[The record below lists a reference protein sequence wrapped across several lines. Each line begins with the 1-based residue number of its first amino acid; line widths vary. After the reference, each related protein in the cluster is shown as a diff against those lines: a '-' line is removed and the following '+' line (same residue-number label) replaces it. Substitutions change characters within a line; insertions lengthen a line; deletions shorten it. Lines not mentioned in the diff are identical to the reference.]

1 MKKESLYK
9 VIECCALI
17 VIGVLFCVS
26 LAWAENVLSIILGS
40 ALIAG
45 GVVIIAMSLVKDK
58 SVVSPIALGGL
69 LALALGIYFIV
80 ANAVG
85 IIFSFVPYILIVFG
99 SALFIDAFIGY
110 FARKEKVV
118 AALVIKLV
126 IGAALITVGIL
137 LLTVGDFAKYV
148 SIIVGVSLIL
158 VGITNIVLEFAKAN
172 KSNN

>member
-80 ANAVG
+80 VNAVG
-85 IIFSFVPYILIVFG
+85 IIFAFVPYILIVFG

-148 SIIVGVSLIL
+148 SIIVGISLIL
-158 VGITNIVLEFAKAN
+158 VGITNIVLEFAKAE
-172 KSNN
+172 KSN

>member
-45 GVVIIAMSLVKDK
+45 GVVIQTLSVIKDK

-80 ANAVG
+80 VNAVG
-85 IIFSFVPYILIVFG
+85 IIFTFVPYILIVFG

-148 SIIVGVSLIL
+148 ALIVGIALIL
-158 VGITNIVLEFAKAN
+158 VGITNIVLEFAKAE
-172 KSNN
+172 KSN

>member
-126 IGAALITVGIL
+126 IGAALVTVGIL

-172 KSNN
+172 KSN

>member
-172 KSNN
+172 KSKE

>member
-45 GVVIIAMSLVKDK
+45 GVVILTLSDIKDK
-58 SVVSPIALGGL
+58 SVVSPISLWGL

-80 ANAVG
+80 VNAVG
-85 IIFSFVPYILIVFG
+85 IIFAFVPYILIVFG

-148 SIIVGVSLIL
+148 ALIVGIALIL

-172 KSNN
+172 KSN